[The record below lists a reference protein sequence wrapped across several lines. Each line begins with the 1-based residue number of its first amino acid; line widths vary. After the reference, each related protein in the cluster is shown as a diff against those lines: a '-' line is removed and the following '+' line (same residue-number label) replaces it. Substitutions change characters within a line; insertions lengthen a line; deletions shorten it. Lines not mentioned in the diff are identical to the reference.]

1 MLTQFKWLMW
11 RNLIDLIRDPLVC
24 TVYFIQTMVLNKIK
38 TEQIS
43 LFFQI
48 SIQVISCRVWFYF
61 FSFRT

>member
-38 TEQIS
+38 NEIIS

-48 SIQVISCRVWFYF
+48 FIQVISCRIWFYF

>member
-1 MLTQFKWLMW
+1 MFTQFKWLMW

-38 TEQIS
+38 NEIIS

-48 SIQVISCRVWFYF
+48 FIFKIL
-61 FSFRT
+61 